1 MDDNHQMF
9 KKKKKKINTSGSNI
23 DFPKCHS
30 AALLQCYKT

>member
-1 MDDNHQMF
+1 MDDNHHMF
-9 KKKKKKINTSGSNI
+9 KIKKKINTSGINM